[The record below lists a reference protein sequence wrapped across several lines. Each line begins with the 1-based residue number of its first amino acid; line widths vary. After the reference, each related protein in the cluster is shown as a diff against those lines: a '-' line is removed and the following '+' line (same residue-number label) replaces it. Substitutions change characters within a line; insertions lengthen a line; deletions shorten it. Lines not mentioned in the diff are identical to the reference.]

1 VRVAAVLTLAGAV
14 GAVIGGL
21 VVWLVSSD
29 MRLERALAYGFWFAA
44 ALMLLLMLVAGRRT
58 VWRRTSVPV
67 PEGWVFVTA
76 AGALTVV
83 GVVIDVVGS

>member
-1 VRVAAVLTLAGAV
+1 MRVVAALTLAGAV

-21 VVWLVSSD
+21 VVWLAASD
-29 MRLERALAYGFWFAA
+29 LRLERALAYGFWFAA
-44 ALMLLLMLVAGRRT
+44 AFMLLLMVVAGRRMI
-58 VWRRTSVPV
+58 WRRTSVPV

-83 GVVIDVVGS
+83 GIVIDVVGS